1 MSNPFSGLL
10 NMFGSHEQGESVLG
24 IDIGTSTIKLV
35 QLKRKKGKAVLET
48 YGEIALGPYGGQ
60 EIGRVVNLTLDK
72 VSEAVKDLIR
82 ESGATTS
89 SSGLSLA
96 MASSLVK
103 FIKMPDVDDKQL
115 EQMIP
120 MEARKYIPVSSS
132 EVSINHWLL
141 PKEESPFSEFE
152 GARQTLEDKNRDVL
166 LIAVH
171 NDAINKSNT
180 LVRMSGLSNVQTE
193 IEIFSSIRS
202 ITEQSLDPQMI
213 MDFGAGSTK
222 IYIVERGILRASHI
236 VNRGAQDIT
245 LALSRSLNV
254 SFDEAESIKKEKG
267 IVQGLQNKE
276 VSDISS
282 INLDFI
288 FSETRRVLLEYQK
301 KYNKNIGQV
310 YLSGGGAA
318 LKGLR
323 DVAEINLSVPI
334 KIADPFS
341 KVEYPAFL
349 ETILQSVG
357 PEFSVA
363 VGLALRKL
371 EQSE

>member
-82 ESGATTS
+82 ESGTTTS

-202 ITEQSLDPQMI
+202 ITEQSLDSQMI

-254 SFDEAESIKKEKG
+254 SFDEAENIKKEKG

-371 EQSE
+371 EQ

>member
-1 MSNPFSGLL
+1 
-10 NMFGSHEQGESVLG
+10 
-24 IDIGTSTIKLV
+24 
-35 QLKRKKGKAVLET
+35 
-48 YGEIALGPYGGQ
+48 
-60 EIGRVVNLTLDK
+60 
-72 VSEAVKDLIR
+72 
-82 ESGATTS
+82 
-89 SSGLSLA
+89 
-96 MASSLVK
+96 
-103 FIKMPDVDDKQL
+103 
-115 EQMIP
+115 
-120 MEARKYIPVSSS
+120 
-132 EVSINHWLL
+132 
-141 PKEESPFSEFE
+141 
-152 GARQTLEDKNRDVL
+152 
-166 LIAVH
+166 
-171 NDAINKSNT
+171 
-180 LVRMSGLSNVQTE
+180 SGLSNVQTE

>member
-171 NDAINKSNT
+171 NDAINKSN
-180 LVRMSGLSNVQTE
+180 
-193 IEIFSSIRS
+193 
-202 ITEQSLDPQMI
+202 
-213 MDFGAGSTK
+213 
-222 IYIVERGILRASHI
+222 
-236 VNRGAQDIT
+236 
-245 LALSRSLNV
+245 
-254 SFDEAESIKKEKG
+254 
-267 IVQGLQNKE
+267 
-276 VSDISS
+276 
-282 INLDFI
+282 
-288 FSETRRVLLEYQK
+288 
-301 KYNKNIGQV
+301 
-310 YLSGGGAA
+310 
-318 LKGLR
+318 
-323 DVAEINLSVPI
+323 
-334 KIADPFS
+334 
-341 KVEYPAFL
+341 
-349 ETILQSVG
+349 
-357 PEFSVA
+357 
-363 VGLALRKL
+363 
-371 EQSE
+371 